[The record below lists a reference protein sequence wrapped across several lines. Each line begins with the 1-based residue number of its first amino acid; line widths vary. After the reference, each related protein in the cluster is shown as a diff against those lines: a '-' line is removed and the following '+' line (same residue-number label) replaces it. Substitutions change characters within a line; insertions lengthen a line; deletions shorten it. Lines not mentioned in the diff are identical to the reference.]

1 MYEYKKVKWILTD
14 SLEEMYW
21 NGRRLAYYDKEVK
34 ISVWD
39 KPIKKTV
46 TRTKK
51 EPQKIITTYFSE
63 NTVRWLCSFYKDLE
77 NQYFKWI
84 ENRAK
89 NDKQNFVQFNESSE
103 KMAWKKLW
111 QFPKPIAER
120 MLEVASAQAH
130 GRIYNISEQEKEEI
144 MKPLREEKLKEEI
157 KREWFT
163 TDQEKLQ
170 AEQKRQRIKE
180 IIRQNPHL
188 KEEAR
193 RYIQQNNP
201 KVTWRHQ
208 EILIEARVAM
218 IANNLLNKKS

>member
-1 MYEYKKVKWILTD
+1 
-14 SLEEMYW
+14 
-21 NGRRLAYYDKEVK
+21 
-34 ISVWD
+34 
-39 KPIKKTV
+39 
-46 TRTKK
+46 
-51 EPQKIITTYFSE
+51 
-63 NTVRWLCSFYKDLE
+63 
-77 NQYFKWI
+77 
-84 ENRAK
+84 
-89 NDKQNFVQFNESSE
+89 
-103 KMAWKKLW
+103 
-111 QFPKPIAER
+111 
-120 MLEVASAQAH
+120 
-130 GRIYNISEQEKEEI
+130 